1 MIQRYAYL
9 ILLAGCA
16 LLLAGC
22 ATHAGPI
29 AAGVAGSLAVIDQ
42 LLADGVIAP
51 EQGAALHGGIEALAQ
66 SVAAVAKAQEGTL
79 TTGEA
84 SAAAGGLTAA
94 VLAGIRAWRGP
105 ATPRKL
111 KSQQAA

>member
-1 MIQRYAYL
+1 MNRYAYL
-9 ILLAGCA
+9 ILLAGCT

-42 LLADGVIAP
+42 LLADGVIEP
-51 EQGAALHGGIEALAQ
+51 QQGLALKGGIEALTQ
-66 SVAAVAKAQEGTL
+66 SVDAVAKAQEGTL

-84 SAAAGGLTAA
+84 ATAAGGLTAGI
-94 VLAGIRAWRGP
+94 LAIIQAWRGP
-105 ATPRKL
+105 STKN
-111 KSQQAA
+111 KGKQAAA

>member
-9 ILLAGCA
+9 FLLAGCA

-84 SAAAGGLTAA
+84 STAAGGLTAA
-94 VLAGIRAWRGP
+94 ILGGIRAWRGP
-105 ATPRKL
+105 ATKKL
-111 KSQQAA
+111 KHQQAA

>member
-1 MIQRYAYL
+1 MNRYAYL
-9 ILLAGCA
+9 ILLAGFS

-51 EQGAALHGGIEALAQ
+51 EQGQALHGGIEALAQ

-79 TTGEA
+79 TAGEA
-84 SAAAGGLTAA
+84 STAAGGLTAVILAA
-94 VLAGIRAWRGP
+94 VRLMRGP
-105 ATPRKL
+105 ATKKL
-111 KSQQAA
+111 KHQQAA

>member
-1 MIQRYAYL
+1 MNRYAYL
-9 ILLAGCA
+9 LLLAGCV

-51 EQGAALHGGIEALAQ
+51 EQGMALRGGIEALSQ
-66 SVAAVAKAQEGTL
+66 SVDAVAKAQEGTL

-84 SAAAGGLTAA
+84 STAAGALTAA
-94 VLAGIRAWRGP
+94 ILGAVRLMRGKP
-105 ATPRKL
+105 TKNL
-111 KSQQAA
+111 KHQQAA

>member
-9 ILLAGCA
+9 LLLAGCA

-42 LLADGVIAP
+42 LLADGVIEP
-51 EQGAALHGGIEALAQ
+51 QQGMALRGGIEALTQ
-66 SVAAVAKAQEGTL
+66 SVDAVAKAQEGTL

-105 ATPRKL
+105 ATKKL
-111 KSQQAA
+111 KHQQAS

>member
-1 MIQRYAYL
+1 MTYRN
-9 ILLAGCA
+9 A
-16 LLLAGC
+16 LLLLVLAVLCAGC

-42 LLADGVIAP
+42 LLADGVIEP
-51 EQGAALHGGIEALAQ
+51 TQGMALHQGIEALQQ

-84 SAAAGGLTAA
+84 ATAAGGLTAA
-94 VLAGIRAWRGP
+94 LVAGIRAWRGP
-105 ATPRKL
+105 AT
-111 KSQQAA
+111 KSKAA

>member
-1 MIQRYAYL
+1 MNRYAYL
-9 ILLAGCA
+9 FLLAGCA

-22 ATHAGPI
+22 ANHAGPI

-51 EQGAALHGGIEALAQ
+51 EQGMALRGGIEALAQ
-66 SVAAVAKAQEGTL
+66 TVDAVAKAQEGTL

-84 SAAAGGLTAA
+84 STAAGVMT
-94 VLAGIRAWRGP
+94 AGILGIIQAWRGP
-105 ATPRKL
+105 STKAAKL
-111 KSQQAA
+111 KHQAA

>member
-1 MIQRYAYL
+1 MNRYAYL

-42 LLADGVIAP
+42 LLAEGVIDPA
-51 EQGAALHGGIEALAQ
+51 QGAAIREGIQSLQQ
-66 SVAAVAKAQEGTL
+66 SVEAVAKAQEGTL
-79 TTGEA
+79 TQGEA
-84 SAAAGGLTAA
+84 ATAAGGLTAA
-94 VLAGIRAWRGP
+94 ILGAIRVWRGKP
-105 ATPRKL
+105 SPRGR
-111 KSQQAA
+111 QQSNHA